1 MIAKKSACVVVAD
14 AGGAEIYRIAT
25 RVSGVKLDD
34 LESMEGASGAR
45 TSELGRDR
53 PPRAQHVS
61 GHSSAFAEKD
71 LHQAEEDAFATRVA
85 ERIERLVAEAPRGVI
100 LFAPP
105 RFLGAL
111 RSRLSD
117 AARRGITAEI
127 ARDMRGLKVCDLEKA
142 VGALD

>member
-25 RVSGVKLDD
+25 RVSGVRLDD
-34 LESMEGASGAR
+34 LESIEGATGAR

-53 PPRAQHVS
+53 PPRAQHVT
-61 GHSSAFAEKD
+61 GHSSGIEQRD
-71 LHQAEEDAFATRVA
+71 LHQAEEDAFAARLA
-85 ERIERLVAEAPRGVI
+85 ERIERLVDEAPRGVI

-105 RFLGAL
+105 RFLGVL
-111 RSRLSD
+111 RTRLSD
-117 AARRGITAEI
+117 RARNGITAEI
-127 ARDMRGLKVCDLEKA
+127 ASDMRGLKLSDLEKA